1 MSINSEKGFT
11 LLELMAATAVMGLIL
26 PLVITFTFQVIRGT
40 ARIQQ
45 DLVIQQDLDNAST
58 WFTRDLS
65 QAQTIDLDNGETKP
79 SLRIDWVDETGW
91 GSDSG
96 SPAHYVEYTLDAPNL
111 LRDYDGTVSI
121 VGRNVAAIE
130 FSRTCP
136 SICEVVSVKITSAY
150 SGATATLDYNI
161 TPRTDAPLEYVAP

>member
-1 MSINSEKGFT
+1 MIIHSERGFT
-11 LLELMAATAVMGLIL
+11 LLELMAATAVAGLIL
-26 PLVITFTFQVIRGT
+26 PLAITFTFQVIRGT

-58 WFTRDLS
+58 FFNRDLS
-65 QAQTIDLDNGETKP
+65 QAQQIDLDDQGTAS

-91 GSDSG
+91 GADSG
-96 SPAHYVEYTLDAPNL
+96 DPAHYAAYSHSGSDL

-121 VGRNVAAIE
+121 VGRNVASIT
-130 FSRTCP
+130 FSRTCT
-136 SICEVVSVKITSAY
+136 SVCAVVSVSITSAY

-161 TPRTDAPLEYVAP
+161 TPRADNPLEYVAP